1 MLQSMEVQR
10 VGHGLATER
19 QQQCLFKKSLYFLVV
34 GGPFTSGKS
43 FPLVLGNF
51 LDLFL
56 CIWSFWFL
64 FSVFLELLFTLKMLY
79 LLDLFDLIK
88 NVLFLVF

>member
-10 VGHGLATER
+10 VGHGLATEQ
-19 QQQCLFKKSLYFLVV
+19 QQQCLLKKSLYFLVV
-34 GGPFTSGKS
+34 GGHFTSGKS

-56 CIWSFWFL
+56 CIWSFSFL

-88 NVLFLVF
+88 NLLFLVS

>member
-10 VGHGLATER
+10 VGHELATAL
-19 QQQCLFKKSLYFLVV
+19 QQHCLLKKSLYFLVV
-34 GGPFTSGKS
+34 GGPFKSGKS

-51 LDLFL
+51 LDLLL
-56 CIWSFWFL
+56 CICSFWFL
-64 FSVFLELLFTLKMLY
+64 FSVSLELLFTLKMLY

-88 NVLFLVF
+88 NLLFLVF